1 MSFLHHSLVVLR
13 LITSIHPEGA
23 VQRANN
29 ANAAH
34 LKKGNRCVI
43 IVVNVENANSHAKLK
58 AELQLWHEGVKK
70 MCLLCVCGER
80 FEGGSRRRGLHADYS
95 VAAYADSNLCVYVT
109 M

>member
-1 MSFLHHSLVVLR
+1 MLFLHHSLVVLR

-58 AELQLWHEGVKK
+58 AEHEGVKENVFVV
-70 MCLLCVCGER
+70 CVW
-80 FEGGSRRRGLHADYS
+80 
-95 VAAYADSNLCVYVT
+95 
-109 M
+109 